1 MRIEVV
7 GEALGGLSD
16 RVDVHPVGAR
26 PEDPAQ
32 ARGPKGE
39 LAVEGVLERFRRLLE
54 LVELSPHR
62 IVDIAVPFLELCV
75 YLAHD
80 CSLVCANR

>member
-1 MRIEVV
+1 MRVEVV
-7 GEALGGLSD
+7 GEALGGFPD
-16 RVDVHPVGAR
+16 RIDVHPVGTC
-26 PEDPAQ
+26 PEDAAQ
-32 ARGPKGE
+32 ACSAKGK
-39 LAVEGVLERFRRLLE
+39 LAVEGVLERLRGLPQ